1 VNASKTAFEN
11 TGFTATGFATTASA
25 ATLYD
30 RLLSYLIARPELR
43 MAGLLGQMMPD
54 LAIDPA
60 IDRTGD
66 RTISHTANHTMPLS
80 EQTVQRLAQINQL
93 KTWLDSFRP
102 LSPAMLRELKQR
114 YDVRFTYNSNAIEG
128 NTLSQSET
136 EIVLSK
142 GITIGGK
149 TLTEHLEVI
158 GHKEAID
165 YIETLAQATTP
176 VGEWEIRQIH
186 SLVMRTITPTE
197 AGRYR
202 QLDVKAAGTE
212 HVYPPHYLLPGLM
225 DEFIRWLSAAHSA
238 MHPVA
243 YASEAHYRFVSI
255 HPFADGN
262 GRTGRLMMNLL
273 LLKAGFPIV
282 SISNRQREAY
292 IEALVVAQTDN
303 LTLLL
308 TLICEATYHA
318 LIETLSVIASAAE
331 SKGKGHVFYREVVAF
346 LEAQANVEKQP
357 PNKALD

>member
-1 VNASKTAFEN
+1 MKVTSEGTAP
-11 TGFTATGFATTASA
+11 TASDSA
-25 ATLYD
+25 AALYSVLLAHLMMRPHLRMTAILTQMLPKDNNLPPSD
-30 RLLSYLIARPELR
+30 RLS
-43 MAGLLGQMMPD
+43 
-54 LAIDPA
+54 
-60 IDRTGD
+60 
-66 RTISHTANHTMPLS
+66 
-80 EQTVQRLAQINQL
+80 QTLAQIDQL

-102 LSPAMLRELKQR
+102 LSPAVLRELKQR
-114 YDVRFTYNSNAIEG
+114 YDVRFTYSSNAIEG

-149 TLTEHLEVI
+149 TLIEHLEVI

-186 SLVMRTITPTE
+186 SLVMRTIAPTE

-212 HVYPPHYLLPGLM
+212 HVYPAHYLLPRLM
-225 DEFIRWLSAAHSA
+225 DEFVRWLAEAHSTL
-238 MHPVA
+238 HPVV
-243 YASEAHYRFVSI
+243 YACEAHYRFVSI

-282 SISNRQREAY
+282 SISNQQRAAY
-292 IEALVVAQTDN
+292 IEALAVAPSDD
-303 LTLLL
+303 LALLL
-308 TLICEATYHA
+308 ALVCEATRHA

-331 SKGKGHVFYREVVAF
+331 SKGKGHAFYEEVVAF
-346 LEAQANVEKQP
+346 LKAQADFEKRP
-357 PNKALD
+357 PSE

>member
-1 VNASKTAFEN
+1 MKVTFKETAP
-11 TGFTATGFATTASA
+11 TANGSA
-25 ATLYD
+25 AELYGLLLAHLMMRPHLRMSAILTQMLPQNNNQPPSD
-30 RLLSYLIARPELR
+30 RLSQTLD
-43 MAGLLGQMMPD
+43 Q
-54 LAIDPA
+54 ID
-60 IDRTGD
+60 
-66 RTISHTANHTMPLS
+66 
-80 EQTVQRLAQINQL
+80 QL

-102 LSPAMLRELKQR
+102 LSPVVLRELKQR
-114 YDVRFTYNSNAIEG
+114 YDVRFTYDSNAIEG

-212 HVYPPHYLLPGLM
+212 HVYPAHYLLPGLM
-225 DEFIRWLSAAHSA
+225 DEFIRWLSEARSH

-282 SISNRQREAY
+282 SISNRQRAAY
-292 IEALVVAQTDN
+292 IEALVVAQTDD
-303 LTLLL
+303 LALLL
-308 TLICEATYHA
+308 TLVCEATRHA
-318 LIETLSVIASAAE
+318 LIETVSVIASATE
-331 SKGKGHVFYREVVAF
+331 SKGKGYAFYQEVVAF
-346 LEAQANVEKQP
+346 LEAQANLEKRP
-357 PNKALD
+357 PNETPD